1 MIYAIVMAVLLN
13 LNLSFAGPKGTSPGN
28 EAKKVIR
35 FDEEIVD
42 GMDKA
47 RLDSLMSKV
56 NRRDGSGDHLYRVR
70 KNFRRE
76 NQQVI
81 KEFIFTP

>member
-1 MIYAIVMAVLLN
+1 MIYTLFVILIFGASPGIA
-13 LNLSFAGPKGTSPGN
+13 APKGAGH

-56 NRRDGSGDHLYRVR
+56 NKRDGSGDHLYRVR

>member
-1 MIYAIVMAVLLN
+1 MICFILFFSISSLAAD
-13 LNLSFAGPKGTSPGN
+13 SKKGGAGN
-28 EAKKVIR
+28 ESKKVIR

-56 NRRDGSGDHLYRVR
+56 NKRDGNGDHLYRVR
-70 KNFRRE
+70 KNFRKE

>member
-1 MIYAIVMAVLLN
+1 MIYAIVMAVLLS
-13 LNLSFAGPKGTSPGN
+13 LNHSFAAPKGAGN

-56 NRRDGSGDHLYRVR
+56 NKRDGSGDHLYRVR

-81 KEFIFTP
+81 KEFIYTP

>member
-1 MIYAIVMAVLLN
+1 MIYTLLLSVLL
-13 LNLSFAGPKGTSPGN
+13 SSDPGFAAPKGAGN

-56 NRRDGSGDHLYRVR
+56 NKRDGSGDHLYRVR